1 MSIVKGLFKELSRL
15 LAFYLNLFCQKI
27 CPSSISYFLTWAMDR
42 KVRPMDFFTCHPLNI
57 LFIKTVVPN
66 CLYYFI
72 TSWQLNWW
80 ILFEDKSFCNL
91 LFLLE
96 ILLLSVLV
104 FLIHW
109 DIALRR
115 YQLIYKIY
123 NYSFII
129 YSWNILNTD
138 FYFYL
143 LINKVKLIFNSSK
156 KS

>member
-1 MSIVKGLFKELSRL
+1 M
-15 LAFYLNLFCQKI
+15 N
-27 CPSSISYFLTWAMDR
+27 R
-42 KVRPMDFFTCHPLNI
+42 KVRPMDFFTCHPFDI
-57 LFIKTVVPN
+57 LFIKTVIPN

-80 ILFEDKSFCNL
+80 ILFEDKSFRNL

-115 YQLIYKIY
+115 YRLIYKIY

-138 FYFYL
+138 FIFIYQS
-143 LINKVKLIFNSSK
+143 IKLIFNSSK
-156 KS
+156 NHKFKGVRVELIK